1 MANPIFRKNFEQ
13 EQVLDG
19 EPMSINGTI
28 TKSVIMVSLIIVSAF
43 YTWSLLFGGF
53 TDKAVL
59 LGMGG
64 LFVAFIAGLVIIFAK
79 PKITPVLSV
88 LYSVGEGFFL
98 GIISAYFEKYYPGI
112 VMCAVVCTFVAMFAM
127 LLLYRIG
134 AIKCT
139 EKFRAVIFTAT
150 LSVLLIYVIQI
161 VASIFGRGIPQIFTA
176 SPIGIAFS
184 IIVTL
189 IAAFNFIVD
198 FDFIERGSAMMLP
211 KLYEWIGATSLM
223 FSLVWLYM
231 EMLRLIAKVMS
242 RR

>member
-28 TKSVIMVSLIIVSAF
+28 TKSVIMISLIVAAAA
-43 YTWSLLFGGF
+43 YTWSLIFSGFVDKAGMLGIGGF
-53 TDKAVL
+53 FA
-59 LGMGG
+59 
-64 LFVAFIAGLVIIFAK
+64 AFIAGLIVIFAK
-79 PKITPVLSV
+79 PRITPVLSII
-88 LYSVGEGFFL
+88 YSVGEGLFL
-98 GIISAYFEKYYPGI
+98 GVFSAYFEKYYPGI
-112 VMCAVVCTFVAMFAM
+112 VLSAVICTFGAMFMM
-127 LLLYRIG
+127 LLLYRVG

-150 LSVLLIYVIQI
+150 SSVLLIYIIQI
-161 VASIFGRGIPQIFTA
+161 VASLFGRSIPQIFTA
-176 SPIGIAFS
+176 SITGIVFS
-184 IIVTL
+184 VIVTL

-231 EMLRLIAKVMS
+231 EMIRLLAKVMS